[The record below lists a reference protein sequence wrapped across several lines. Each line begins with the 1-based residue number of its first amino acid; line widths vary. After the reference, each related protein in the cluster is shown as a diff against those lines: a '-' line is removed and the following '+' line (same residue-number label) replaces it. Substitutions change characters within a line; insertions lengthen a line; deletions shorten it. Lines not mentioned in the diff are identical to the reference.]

1 MLPPSEKVCHRMNS
15 IASRPDR
22 PARAPVRGRPRSAGK
37 SAAIL
42 DAAGDLFLEQGF
54 ERTSMDE
61 VARSAGV
68 SKQTVYAH
76 FLNKEQLFRAVIAS
90 KVAEYF
96 PADMPGPATG
106 GTAAEM
112 LASVGRQYLRLIL
125 SEDAIAM
132 FRVLAGNAGTHPRM
146 VQLFFEE
153 GPARLI
159 AAIDSA
165 MRAACDRDLIVCED
179 VARATSILCALLRG
193 EIFLQ
198 RVLGLFG
205 PVEEPAIAEL
215 ARQAVDDFLKICTA
229 ERPA

>member
-1 MLPPSEKVCHRMNS
+1 MNS
-15 IASRPDR
+15 LAKPSSRGFV
-22 PARAPVRGRPRSAGK
+22 PAPARGRPRSAGK

-42 DAAGDLFLEQGF
+42 DAAGDLFLEHGF

-61 VARSAGV
+61 VARIAGV

-90 KVAEYF
+90 RVAEHF
-96 PADMPGPATG
+96 PSDMPEPGSG
-106 GTAAEM
+106 GTAAEV
-112 LASVGRQYLRLIL
+112 LGAVSRRYLRLIL
-125 SEDAIAM
+125 SEDAVAM

-165 MRAACDRDLIVCED
+165 IRKARDRKLIACADI
-179 VARATSILCALLRG
+179 ARATCVLCSLLRG

-198 RVLGLFG
+198 RVLGLLG
-205 PVEEPAIAEL
+205 PVDEPTVAAL
-215 ARQAVDDFLKICTA
+215 AARAVEDFLKICAA
-229 ERPA
+229 EAAA